1 MGRESARR
9 DGRQH
14 DQLIGERV
22 PRARSRAGRR
32 LSLAVGCTLGVLAG
46 SALPAQADLS
56 GLAGELTRIQDEV
69 AALRRVA
76 PAQVTDPG
84 RLGQFEVRLGQLEEE
99 LRRLTGRVEQL
110 EYGQRTLEDRF
121 DQLIGDLDAR
131 LRAME
136 GAPSGTAGAAVAPPP
151 EARAAGP
158 APAPPAGTEPQVLG
172 QIPRSAVLALP
183 RPDPAAIPPPPST
196 RELGPQQ
203 QYDAA
208 MELLRA
214 GDYAGAE
221 GGLQLFLDLQP
232 DHALAPNA
240 AYWLAETYYVR
251 KNYPAAAAAFAR
263 NYQTYGKTAAKA
275 SDNLLKLGMSLEGL
289 GENAK
294 ACLSYAELAKEFPN
308 APAHIQQALARERDR
323 AECV

>member
-1 MGRESARR
+1 MS
-9 DGRQH
+9 
-14 DQLIGERV
+14 
-22 PRARSRAGRR
+22 S
-32 LSLAVGCTLGVLAG
+32 
-46 SALPAQADLS
+46 
-56 GLAGELTRIQDEV
+56 LAGELRALQTEV

-76 PAQVTDPG
+76 PAQATDPG

-99 LRRLTGRVEQL
+99 LRRLTGRIEQL

-131 LRAME
+131 LRSIE
-136 GAPSGTAGAAVAPPP
+136 RAPPP
-151 EARAAGP
+151 A
-158 APAPPAGTEPQVLG
+158 APARSRRRRRRRARQRPRPLPSPASEPQTLG

-183 RPDPAAIPPPPST
+183 RPEPSAIPPPPNT
-196 RELGPQQ
+196 RELTPQQ

-221 GGLQLFLDLQP
+221 GGLQLFLDLNP
-232 DHALAPNA
+232 DHPLAANA

-251 KNYPAAAAAFAR
+251 KNYAAAAAAFAR
-263 NYQTYGKTAAKA
+263 NYQTYGKDAQKA

-289 GENAK
+289 GENQK

-308 APAHIQQALARERDR
+308 APAHIQQALARERAR
-323 AECV
+323 AECA

>member
-1 MGRESARR
+1 MGR
-9 DGRQH
+9 
-14 DQLIGERV
+14 RV
-22 PRARSRAGRR
+22 PRTRSRTGRR
-32 LSLAVGCTLGVLAG
+32 PLLGVGCALALLAG
-46 SALPAQADLS
+46 VAPPAQADLS

-99 LRRLTGRVEQL
+99 LRRLTGRIEQL
-110 EYGQRTLEDRF
+110 EYSQRTLEDRF

-136 GAPSGTAGAAVAPPP
+136 QGAPAGAAGADVAPPP

-158 APAPPAGTEPQVLG
+158 APAPPPGSEPQILG

-183 RPDPAAIPPPPST
+183 RPDPSAIPPPPST
-196 RELGPQQ
+196 RELTPQQ

-221 GGLQLFLDLQP
+221 GGLQLFLDMHP
-232 DHALAPNA
+232 DHALAANA

-251 KNYPAAAAAFAR
+251 KNYAAAAAAFAR

-294 ACLSYAELAKEFPN
+294 ACLSYAELAKEFPS

>member
-1 MGRESARR
+1 
-9 DGRQH
+9 
-14 DQLIGERV
+14 V
-22 PRARSRAGRR
+22 C
-32 LSLAVGCTLGVLAG
+32 CTLVLLGRGA
-46 SALPAQADLS
+46 APAQADLT
-56 GLAGELTRIQDEV
+56 GVAGELTGLQAKL
-69 AALRRVA
+69 AALQRVA

-136 GAPSGTAGAAVAPPP
+136 QGAPAATAGAAVAPPP
-151 EARAAGP
+151 EARTARP
-158 APAPPAGTEPQVLG
+158 APVPPPGTEPQVLG

-183 RPDPAAIPPPPST
+183 RPNPSAIPPPPST

-221 GGLQLFLDLQP
+221 GGLQLFLDMHP
-232 DHALAPNA
+232 DHPLTANA

-251 KNYPAAAAAFAR
+251 KNYAAAAAAFAR